1 MIQRRVGGLD
11 SVKPRRMRWKLSR
24 RGMGSN
30 ETVLMH
36 TVSKNH
42 LDLERDWDEAMA
54 KLSKV
59 YEHS

>member
-1 MIQRRVGGLD
+1 
-11 SVKPRRMRWKLSR
+11 MRWKLSR